1 MFYISK
7 RMEIAGSHNLKL
19 NYESKCKNVHGH
31 NWIITVYCKTE
42 HLNSNGMVEDFT
54 LIKNKI
60 HDQLDHQCLN
70 DVLDF
75 NPTAENIARWVVEQ
89 IPSCYRAEIQE
100 SEGNIAIYER

>member
-1 MFYISK
+1 MYYLKK
-7 RMEIAGSHNLKL
+7 RMEIAGSHNLLL

-31 NWIITVYCKTE
+31 NWIITVYCKARS
-42 HLNSNGMVEDFT
+42 LNENGMVEDFT
-54 LIKNKI
+54 LIKKKI
-60 HDQLDHQCLN
+60 HDRLDHQCLN

-89 IPSCYRAEIQE
+89 IPSCYKAEIQE